1 MTERPNMVREMVAAL
16 ASGVVLALAYGALSA
31 LPQTTT
37 LETAI
42 VVVAWLL
49 AFSVSILVWR
59 FIARRKR

>member
-1 MTERPNMVREMVAAL
+1 MVREMVAAL
-16 ASGVVLALAYGALSA
+16 ASGVVLAIAYGALSG
-31 LPQTTT
+31 LPQTTG

-59 FIARRKR
+59 LVAKGRRR

>member
-1 MTERPNMVREMVAAL
+1 MKERPNMVREMVAAL
-16 ASGVVLALAYGALSA
+16 ASGVVLAIAYGALTG
-31 LPQTTT
+31 LPQTTG

-59 FIARRKR
+59 FIAKGRR